1 MNLPLNQ
8 FKAWMQERRK
18 PVPLGTWMM
27 THSAQVSEAMGFA
40 GFDFLVLDMEHV
52 PVDSADAVTIMRALE
67 GTPTKG
73 GQIVVRLPWNDP
85 IIVKRLLDG
94 GATTLMFPFIQNAD
108 EARSAVA
115 STRYPLD
122 GNGGTRGCAAVHRAS
137 RYGAI
142 PNYLKTANDSVCTIM
157 QIETPE
163 ALANIPAIAAVE
175 GVDAVFIGPGDL
187 SANMGYLGNIANEDV
202 RHALKTGVDAVHAAG
217 KPCGIVLGNPEMVR
231 WAIELG
237 YDFVA
242 IGSDMSML
250 LARAKE
256 QIAAVRGEKQQQAA
270 GGVY

>member
-8 FKAWMQERRK
+8 FKTWMQERRK

-27 THSAQVSEAMGFA
+27 TASAQVSEAMGFV

-73 GQIVVRLPWNDP
+73 GQVVVRLPWNDP

-142 PNYLKTANDSVCTIM
+142 PDYLKNANDSVCTIM

-163 ALANIPAIAAVE
+163 ALARIPEIAAVE
-175 GVDAVFIGPGDL
+175 GVDVIFIGPGDL
-187 SANMGYLGNIANEDV
+187 SANMGHLGDISSEDV
-202 RHALKTGVDAVHAAG
+202 RHALKTGVEAAHAAG
-217 KPCGIVLGNPEMVR
+217 KPCGIVLGNPQMVR

-237 YDFVA
+237 YDYVA

-256 QIAAVRGEKQQQAA
+256 QIAAVRGVEQQQTA